1 MHVVFGFLLLNVCR
15 ISQNNADCKDFYM
28 NWRRANWRR
37 SGRTNEV
44 SGNWRRQ
51 HRTWTQQTCLHIF
64 GCSISNVNRQ
74 ARNTQSKH
82 THTNTLVNTR
92 TLTRRHLLVCACVVL
107 GFGCWH
113 FSVAAFALTLPLS
126 SQTSY
131 PRFFSCSLQFPFSFL
146 YFLLL
151 FFCIFVAAFFALF
164 MLLSLHFTA
173 IALAFKH
180 KNLLQFFVLGLTKI
194 CLGIYEGLFCQ

>member
-1 MHVVFGFLLLNVCR
+1 MRIVKIFIWTGCCR
-15 ISQNNADCKDFYM
+15 AGQE
-28 NWRRANWRR
+28 RARP
-37 SGRTNEV
+37 GGGVNEV

-74 ARNTQSKH
+74 ARNTPS
-82 THTNTLVNTR
+82 THTPVTHIDTLASC
-92 TLTRRHLLVCACVVL
+92 LVCACVVL

-113 FSVAAFALTLPLS
+113 FSVAAFSSRSATSKSNALPNTDSL
-126 SQTSY
+126 
-131 PRFFSCSLQFPFSFL
+131 FFFFLVFAIFPFHFWL
-146 YFLLL
+146 CFL
-151 FFCIFVAAFFALF
+151 FFFLFVIAFFILF

-180 KNLLQFFVLGLTKI
+180 KNLQQFFVLGLTKI
-194 CLGIYEGLFCQ
+194 CFAKYEG